1 MSKTDTVFERLMGG
15 QADNAIRFDE
25 LCNLLGRLGFAER
38 VSGSHHVFKKPN
50 VPAIVLQADAAH
62 AKGYQVR
69 QVRRIF
75 RQYNIKLKAGGAE

>member
-1 MSKTDTVFERLMGG
+1 
-15 QADNAIRFDE
+15 
-25 LCNLLGRLGFAER
+25 
-38 VSGSHHVFKKPN
+38 
-50 VPAIVLQADAAH
+50 VLQTDAAH